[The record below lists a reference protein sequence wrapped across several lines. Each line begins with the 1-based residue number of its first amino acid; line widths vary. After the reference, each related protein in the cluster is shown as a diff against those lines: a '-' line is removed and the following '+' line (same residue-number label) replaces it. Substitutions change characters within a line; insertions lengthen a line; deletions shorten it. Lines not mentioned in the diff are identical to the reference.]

1 MELND
6 SDVNDSVVNG
16 MDLSPREVVPTAARG
31 KRKPWFAYGVL
42 AMVLVA
48 GGVVVSKFLTSA
60 LDYYCNVDE
69 VGVKDGCD
77 VGRSIRIQGV
87 VEKGSVD
94 QVGSVTNFVV
104 TFNNVSM
111 PVALSSDPT
120 GLFQECIPVV
130 VTGKAVEDAD
140 GTRLFEGDEVLVKH
154 DANYD
159 KENKARVDKS
169 NAEADACKGR

>member
-1 MELND
+1 MDL
-6 SDVNDSVVNG
+6 NDSVVGG

-31 KRKPWFAYGVL
+31 KKKPWFAYGVL

-77 VGRSIRIQGV
+77 VGRNIRIQGV

-130 VTGKAVEDAD
+130 VTGKTVENTD

-159 KENKARVDKS
+159 KENKDRVDKS